1 MPSISLTTPVDAIP
15 AGARSALLQG
25 LGDALRR
32 AERVPD
38 NEFFQANTWAWLTE
52 AQLHA
57 GGGGPRFLVN
67 AQVPAG
73 GLNAKTKAE
82 LVSAATDLIADA
94 AGLSDEQRGSI
105 WVLVNEIP
113 DGNWGAGG
121 AVIDF
126 EQLRSLARA
135 QREEERAAPTG

>member
-1 MPSISLTTPVDAIP
+1 VPTISLTTPVDAIP
-15 AGARSALLQG
+15 AGARSALLQD

-52 AQLHA
+52 AQLHV
-57 GGGGPRFLVN
+57 GGGAPRFLVN
-67 AQVPAG
+67 AQVPEG

-82 LVSAATDLIADA
+82 LVSAATDLIAEA
-94 AGLSDEQRGSI
+94 AGLPEEQRGSI

-113 DGNWGAGG
+113 NGNWGAGG

-135 QREEERAAPTG
+135 QREEASAATTG